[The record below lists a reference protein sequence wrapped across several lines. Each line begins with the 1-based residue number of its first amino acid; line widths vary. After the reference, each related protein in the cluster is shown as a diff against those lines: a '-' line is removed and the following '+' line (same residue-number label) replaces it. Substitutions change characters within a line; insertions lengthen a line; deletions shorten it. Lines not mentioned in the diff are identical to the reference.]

1 MRFVGNLSLI
11 NAGRA
16 LFGLPQAILSPP
28 YETSSAPTATIKN
41 GTYAGVYSAQYDQDF
56 FLGVPFAQP
65 PERFSVAQGLNT
77 SWDGIR
83 QATEYQLHC
92 YGYGWDQNGFEQS
105 EDCLYLNIIRPAGLK
120 DTSRLPVAA
129 WIHGGGLFMGG
140 AANPRYNLSFIVSQS
155 VALGTPVIG
164 VSFNYRLSAFGFPT
178 GKEALSEGVT
188 NLGFRDQRLAL
199 RWINE
204 NIAAFGGDSDKVTI
218 FGESSGAESVAAQI
232 LAYNGR
238 DDGLFRGAIAESGF
252 GAPLDRFLGGFNGTQ
267 HMQDTYDS
275 LVKSVSL
282 CANLVGSQESL
293 ACLRKAPLIEIHQA
307 LTARNGRTWAPV
319 LDGDFFTDYTTNQLE
334 DGRFNK
340 VPILIGANTDE
351 GTSFGIGRRP
361 NGGNVDTDDEMR
373 EAIGTIIPP
382 EAEKNTGK
390 AVSELIEELMKLY
403 PNDQSAGIPSLDS
416 WPHIIK
422 PGDPYATQYG
432 AQYRRAAALFGD
444 HLMQYQRRRANKA
457 WNKHDVPSYVY
468 RFNISPNG
476 QPPHAGVAH
485 FQEVAFVF
493 YNIHGIGYPIN
504 PFGGEGTYPADAKVM
519 AKTIS
524 TAWVNFFTALN
535 PNGDSGSLLFSGREW
550 PVYELS
556 DGSDGKGVVFNI
568 NGTHVEIDNWRSGGM
583 DWMAEHALT
592 VFGN

>member
-1 MRFVGNLSLI
+1 MRFVGNLSLM

-28 YETSSAPTATIKN
+28 HETSSAPTVTIKN
-41 GTYAGVYSAQYDQDF
+41 GTYAGVYNTQYDQDL

-65 PERFSVAQGLNT
+65 PERFSIAQGPNT

-83 QATEYQLHC
+83 QATKYSLHC
-92 YGYGWDQNGFEQS
+92 YGYGWDQDGFEQS

-120 DTSRLPVAA
+120 DTSGLPVAT

-140 AANPRYNLSFIVSQS
+140 AANPRYNLSFIVNQS
-155 VALGTPVIG
+155 VALGTPFIG
-164 VSFNYRLSAFGFPT
+164 VSLNYRLSAFGFPT

-204 NIAAFGGDSDKVTI
+204 NIAAFGGDPDKVTI

-252 GAPLDRFLGGFNGTQ
+252 GAPLDRFPGGFNGTQ
-267 HMQDTYDS
+267 RMQDTYDS
-275 LVKSVSL
+275 LVSSVPS
-282 CANLVGSQESL
+282 CENLVGLQESL

-307 LTARNGRTWAPV
+307 LTASNGRTWAPV

-334 DGRFNK
+334 NGRFNK

-351 GTSFGIGRRP
+351 GASFGVGRRP

-373 EAIGTIIPP
+373 EAITTIIPP

-390 AVSELIEELMKLY
+390 TVSELADELMDVY
-403 PNDQSAGIPSLDS
+403 PNDQSTGIPSLDS

-422 PGDPYATQYG
+422 PGDPYASQFG
-432 AQYRRAAALFGD
+432 AQYRRSAALFGD

-457 WNKHDVPSYVY
+457 WDKHGVPSYVY
-468 RFNISPNG
+468 RFNIRPNG
-476 QPPHAGVAH
+476 QPPHAGVGH
-485 FQEVAFVF
+485 FQEVSFVF
-493 YNIHGIGYPIN
+493 YNVHGNGYPTN

-524 TAWVNFFTALN
+524 TAWINFFAGLN
-535 PNGDSGSLLFSGREW
+535 PNGNSGSKLFSGKEW

-556 DGSDGKGVVFNI
+556 DGPDGKGVVFNI
-568 NGTHVEIDNWRSGGM
+568 NGTHVEVDNWRSGGM
-583 DWMAEHALT
+583 EWMAEHALT

>member
-1 MRFVGNLSLI
+1 MRFVGNLSFI

-16 LFGLPQAILSPP
+16 LFGLPQVILSPP
-28 YETSSAPTATIKN
+28 HEISSAPTVTIKN
-41 GTYAGVYSAQYDQDF
+41 GTYAGVYNTQYDQDF

-65 PERFSVAQGLNT
+65 PERFSIAQGPNT
-77 SWDGIR
+77 SWDGVR
-83 QATEYQLHC
+83 QATEYSLHC
-92 YGYGWDQNGFEQS
+92 YGY
-105 EDCLYLNIIRPAGLK
+105 AGLK
-120 DTSRLPVAA
+120 DTSGLPVAA

-140 AANPRYNLSFIVSQS
+140 AANPRYNLSFIVNQS

-164 VSFNYRLSAFGFPT
+164 VSLNYRLSAFGFPT

-204 NIAAFGGDSDKVTI
+204 NIAAFGGDPDKVTI
-218 FGESSGAESVAAQI
+218 FGESSGAEGVAAQI

-252 GAPLDRFLGGFNGTQ
+252 GAPLDRFL
-267 HMQDTYDS
+267 
-275 LVKSVSL
+275 
-282 CANLVGSQESL
+282 
-293 ACLRKAPLIEIHQA
+293 
-307 LTARNGRTWAPV
+307 V
-319 LDGDFFTDYTTNQLE
+319 LEN
-334 DGRFNK
+334 GRFNK

-351 GTSFGIGRRP
+351 GASFGVGRRP
-361 NGGNVDTDDEMR
+361 NGGNVDTDDETR
-373 EAIGTIIPP
+373 EAIATIIPP

-390 AVSELIEELMKLY
+390 TVSELVDELMEVY
-403 PNDQSAGIPSLDS
+403 PNDQSIGIPSLDS

-422 PGDPYATQYG
+422 PGDPYASQFG
-432 AQYRRAAALFGD
+432 AQYRRSAALFGD

-457 WNKHDVPSYVY
+457 WDKHGVPSYVY
-468 RFNISPNG
+468 RFNIRPNG
-476 QPPHAGVAH
+476 QPPHAGVGH

-493 YNIHGIGYPIN
+493 NNIHGNGYPTN

-524 TAWVNFFTALN
+524 TAWINFFAGLN
-535 PNGDSGSLLFSGREW
+535 PNGNSGSKIFSGKEW

-556 DGSDGKGVVFNI
+556 DGHDGKGVVFNI
-568 NGTHVEIDNWRSGGM
+568 NGTHVEVDNWRSGGM
-583 DWMAEHALT
+583 EWMAEHALT